1 LLNGKKRLD
10 YSHKEVT
17 ELPRVRRL
25 RKAARRLTQP
35 SRKVSGS

>member
-25 RKAARRLTQP
+25 RKVAKRVAEPTQKA
-35 SRKVSGS
+35 SVS